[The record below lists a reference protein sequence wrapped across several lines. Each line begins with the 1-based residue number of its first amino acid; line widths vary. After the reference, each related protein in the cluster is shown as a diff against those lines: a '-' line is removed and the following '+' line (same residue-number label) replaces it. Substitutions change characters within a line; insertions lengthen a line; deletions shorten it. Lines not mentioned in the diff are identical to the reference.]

1 MKLKSHTDMASRYIT
16 AVIEG
21 LKVAF
26 PGRASAFGTSFNHF
40 ATAFV
45 KNLCLDLRLKFIK
58 HQSASADHHSSVRFD
73 PLSHTARCA
82 DEASIGQRISID
94 LQAALDAF
102 LVSTPEISDPGS
114 VGTSAVAIR
123 EERELAVILSST
135 LRPYFRMI
143 ERDGIFLD

>member
-16 AVIEG
+16 VVIEG

-45 KNLCLDLRLKFIK
+45 KNLRLDLRLEFIK
-58 HQSASADHHSSVRFD
+58 HQSASDDQHSSVRFD
-73 PLSHTARCA
+73 PLSHAARCA

-94 LQAALDAF
+94 FQAAFGCYAGD
-102 LVSTPEISDPGS
+102 
-114 VGTSAVAIR
+114 
-123 EERELAVILSST
+123 
-135 LRPYFRMI
+135 LRPGLSWDFSSCDSGR
-143 ERDGIFLD
+143 ERAWRHLINNFETVF